1 MHVCFVGFWT
11 FLSSVFWGQSIVQH
25 YFAATHVRQ
34 YPRSAPPGLLSL
46 SPCGSE
52 YWEYNMRMSI
62 IKKICWATCCKCQ
75 WYWYALGLPSKACS
89 KPSSQARC
97 EDFNPAIPCLILSR
111 FSPFRRRGCLFR
123 PWRCRA
129 VVPFH
134 WLRIFPYWITVTP
147 RASNS
152 ALLKPRNDSMT
163 SKTIQRAQEIEAMP
177 VIPVVF
183 FSHCFRILDPVAY
196 VSWPIIVSLL
206 VPTLYCWSPPLL
218 LGTPPPS
225 LEILLVNVLLKS
237 IHARFTP
244 LHSPLRPWAPC
255 FMCQIQQRTSDWGC
269 FRPLILFPSPQPTE
283 S

>member
-183 FSHCFRILDPVAY
+183 FHTAFG
-196 VSWPIIVSLL
+196 SWI
-206 VPTLYCWSPPLL
+206 LL
-218 LGTPPPS
+218 LMYHDLSLYHCWFQLFIVDHPPCCWEHP
-225 LEILLVNVLLKS
+225 
-237 IHARFTP
+237 H
-244 LHSPLRPWAPC
+244 LRWRSYWL
-255 FMCQIQQRTSDWGC
+255 MCS
-269 FRPLILFPSPQPTE
+269 
-283 S
+283 

>member
-1 MHVCFVGFWT
+1 MHVCFVGFWWGH
-11 FLSSVFWGQSIVQH
+11 FLARCFGARELCSTILLHLMCDNTQGRHHQACCPYPPADQSI
-25 YFAATHVRQ
+25 
-34 YPRSAPPGLLSL
+34 
-46 SPCGSE
+46 E
-52 YWEYNMRMSI
+52 NIIWECPWLQT
-62 IKKICWATCCKCQ
+62 CWATCCKCQ

-134 WLRIFPYWITVTP
+134 WLRIFQYWMTVTR

-177 VIPVVF
+177 VIPVVVF
-183 FSHCFRILDPVAY
+183 FTLLSDLGSCCLCIMTYHC
-196 VSWPIIVSLL
+196 IIVGSNSLL
-206 VPTLYCWSPPLL
+206 LI
-218 LGTPPPS
+218 TPPCCWEHP
-225 LEILLVNVLLKS
+225 
-237 IHARFTP
+237 H
-244 LHSPLRPWAPC
+244 LRWRSYWL
-255 FMCQIQQRTSDWGC
+255 MCS
-269 FRPLILFPSPQPTE
+269 
-283 S
+283 